1 MIEQFSQQRFPF
13 WSLLCAA
20 LFLVCAAGAHAV
32 EPRTFNSP
40 EDAVTALIGALETND
55 VKTLEALLGS
65 GNDDL
70 LSSGDDVA
78 DANARKEFIA
88 QYRTKHSLEP
98 EGDDS
103 VTLIVG
109 EQNWPMPI
117 PIVRDDG
124 KWYLDGAEGADE
136 IVYRRIGHNEL
147 GAIAVCRGFID
158 AEMEYAAMGHNGNE
172 AGIFAAKLRSDPG
185 QQNGLYWPT
194 AEDEPPSPAGEAVA
208 RAAAE
213 GYKAV
218 TGKRTPYHGYYYRML
233 FAQGPD
239 AKGGSRE
246 YFDDGL
252 LTQGVALL
260 AWPADYGA
268 SGIMSFMVNQDG
280 VVFQKDLGEDTPSA
294 AEQIETFNPDGSWTT
309 VESEDET

>member
-1 MIEQFSQQRFPF
+1 MSRFSTRRFSFPT
-13 WSLLCAA
+13 LAAVLLAALCAA
-20 LFLVCAAGAHAV
+20 SAQA
-32 EPRTFNSP
+32 EDPRTFNTP
-40 EDAVTALIGALETND
+40 EEAVTALISALETND
-55 VKTLEALLGS
+55 LKALEALLGS
-65 GNDDL
+65 GNEEL
-70 LSSGDDVA
+70 LSSGDDVS
-78 DANARKEFIA
+78 DANTRAEFIK
-88 QYRTKHSLEP
+88 QYKVKHSLEP

-103 VTLIVG
+103 MTLVVG
-109 EQNWPMPI
+109 EQEWPLPI
-117 PIVRDDG
+117 PIVKKG
-124 KWYLDGAEGADE
+124 NKWYMDGAAGADE

-158 AEMEYAAMGHNGNE
+158 AQMEYASVGHDGNE
-172 AGIFAAKLRSDPG
+172 AGLFAAKLRSDPG

-194 AEDEPPSPAGEAVA
+194 AEGEPQSPAGEAVA

-218 TGKRTPYHGYYYRML
+218 TGKRKPYHGYYYRAL

-246 YFDDGL
+246 YFVDGL

-268 SGIMSFMVNQDG
+268 SGIMSFIVNQDG
-280 VVFQKDLGEDTPSA
+280 VVYQKDLGEDTAAA
-294 AEQIETFNPDGSWTT
+294 AEAIEVFNPDSSWS
-309 VESEDET
+309 VVDSEDD